1 MHYSLIQYLL
11 LGAVTFVFVGA
22 LTPLMRKLAIRI
34 GAFDSPNI
42 PRKIHA
48 EPVPYLGGVAIAI
61 GVLFASYGAML
72 AADFSM
78 TTFGLAS
85 SVLLPAVAISVMG
98 LIDDLKGLEPWPR
111 LVMQTVAA
119 GVVSSVLILT
129 HTIGT
134 PLNNRFL
141 DSLITVVWIVG
152 VCNSI
157 NFFDNLDGGASGT
170 IVIISV
176 FLFYIAFDRHQI
188 LVSALGIVTAG
199 ATAGFLMW
207 NRFPAKIYM
216 GDAGA
221 LFLGIIISVLTI
233 RLNPAINPRIK
244 SLAIPLF
251 LLAMPILDTT
261 VAVSSRIFRRL
272 SPFEGGR
279 DHLSHRLMRL
289 GVQRHTAAR
298 VLWTL
303 ATVYGLIAI
312 AIYKWPHSLGYP
324 LIAIGALSWVVLL
337 VFFLRIPST
346 DPVATKEE

>member
-11 LGAVTFVFVGA
+11 LGSATFIFVGA
-22 LTPLMRKLAIRI
+22 LTPIMRKMAIRF
-34 GAFDSPNI
+34 GAFDTPNI
-42 PRKIHA
+42 PRKIHT
-48 EPVPYLGGVAIAI
+48 EPVPYLGGIAIAV
-61 GVLFASYGAML
+61 GVLFASYGSML

-111 LVMQTVAA
+111 LVMQTLAAVVVA
-119 GVVSSVLILT
+119 SVLIST

-141 DSLITVVWIVG
+141 DSVITIIWIVG
-152 VCNSI
+152 VTNSI

-170 IVIISV
+170 IAIASI
-176 FLFYIAFDRHQI
+176 FLFYIAFDRNQI

-199 ATAGFLMW
+199 ATAGFLVW

-233 RLNPAINPRIK
+233 RLNPAIQPRIK
-244 SLAIPLF
+244 SLAIPVF

-261 VAVSSRIFRRL
+261 VAVSSRIFRGL

-279 DHLSHRLMRL
+279 DHLSHRLMRV
-289 GVQRHTAAR
+289 GFERHSAAR
-298 VLWTL
+298 MLWLL
-303 ATVYGLIAI
+303 AEIYGFVAV
-312 AIYKWPHSLGYP
+312 AIYKWPHSFGYP
-324 LIAIGALSWVVLL
+324 LMGVGGVSWLL
-337 VFFLRIPST
+337 LLIFFLRIPST
-346 DPVATKEE
+346 DSMASKG

>member
-11 LGAVTFVFVGA
+11 LGGSTFIFVGV
-22 LTPLMRKLAIRI
+22 LTPIMRKMAIRI

-42 PRKIHA
+42 PRKIHT
-48 EPVPYLGGVAIAI
+48 EPVPYLGGIAIAV
-61 GVLFASYGAML
+61 GVLFASYGSML

-98 LIDDLKGLEPWPR
+98 LIDDLKGLTPWPR
-111 LVMQTVAA
+111 LVIQTLAA
-119 GVVSSVLILT
+119 IVVSTALIST

-134 PLNNRFL
+134 PLNNRFF
-141 DSLITVVWIVG
+141 DSLITTVWIVG

-170 IVIISV
+170 IAIASI

-199 ATAGFLMW
+199 ATAGFLVW

-233 RLNPAINPRIK
+233 RLNPAIQPRIK
-244 SLAIPLF
+244 SLAIPVF

-261 VAVSSRIFRRL
+261 VAVSSRIFRHL

-279 DHLSHRLMRL
+279 DHLSHRLMRI
-289 GVQRHTAAR
+289 GFQRHFAAR
-298 VLWTL
+298 TLWLL
-303 ATVYGLIAI
+303 AALYGAI
-312 AIYKWPHSLGYP
+312 AVAIYTWPHSLGYP
-324 LIAIGALSWVVLL
+324 LMAVGGLSWIALL
-337 VFFLRIPST
+337 IFFLRIPST
-346 DPVATKEE
+346 DSLVPKQ

>member
-11 LGAVTFVFVGA
+11 LGVVTFVFVGV
-22 LTPLMRKLAIRI
+22 LTPIMRKLAIRI

-42 PRKIHA
+42 PRKVHT
-48 EPVPYLGGVAIAI
+48 EPVPYLGGIAIAI
-61 GVLFASYGAML
+61 GVLFASYGSML

-85 SVLLPAVAISVMG
+85 SVLLPAVAIAAMG
-98 LIDDLKGLEPWPR
+98 LVDDLKGLEPWPR
-111 LVMQTVAA
+111 LVMQTAAAIVVA
-119 GVVSSVLILT
+119 SVLVST

-141 DSLITVVWIVG
+141 DSVITIIWIVG

-170 IVIISV
+170 IAIMSI
-176 FLFYIAFDRHQI
+176 FLFYIAYDRHQV
-188 LVSALGIVTAG
+188 LVSALAIVTAG

-233 RLNPAINPRIK
+233 RLNPAIVPRSK

-261 VAVSSRIFRRL
+261 VAVTSRLYRRL
-272 SPFEGGR
+272 SPFQGGR
-279 DHLSHRLMRL
+279 DHLSHRLMRI
-289 GVQRHTAAR
+289 GFQRHAAAR
-298 VLWTL
+298 TLWAL
-303 ATVYGLIAI
+303 AGVYGVVAVVV
-312 AIYKWPHSLGYP
+312 YKWPHSMGYP
-324 LIAIGALSWVVLL
+324 LMTIGALSWIGLL
-337 VFFLRIPST
+337 IFFMRIPSA
-346 DPVATKEE
+346 DSVAPKG